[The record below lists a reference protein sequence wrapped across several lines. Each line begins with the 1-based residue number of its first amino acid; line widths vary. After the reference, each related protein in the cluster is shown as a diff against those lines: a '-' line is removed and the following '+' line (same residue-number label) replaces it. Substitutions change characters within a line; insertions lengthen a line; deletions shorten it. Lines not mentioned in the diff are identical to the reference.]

1 MIYQEVRRLLHL
13 RSAWTASGLYIYWFL
28 IKFTPLKMNGFGPL
42 NLSLIVGTCQD
53 SLTGKS
59 HNGFDNAVFSKN
71 QKELKN
77 QNLIYRSHLS
87 HFSTIFILM
96 WFWRTTYILSTFFTY
111 RYWLKRKLYSLILL
125 YIAAWEWSRYI
136 IISIELLSCKL
147 DHNEESSVTK
157 HSQYHS
163 DDKKWLMTIINRVQI
178 TYNWLDISGGSE
190 IWPTGN
196 SISFS
201 YVLLNNPIA
210 WFPYHTV
217 QPQHDYHFSI
227 SQFPMIL
234 KKNVSI
240 MSIMQQSRREIQMI
254 IKTEDNCLQRIQNDV
269 CTQIVT
275 MIVIFIPSGVEYW
288 FEDLIRMIEM
298 RE

>member
-1 MIYQEVRRLLHL
+1 MESLTLFIPLKKTINGCKPIRKIQMIYQEVRRLLHL

-71 QKELKN
+71 QKGLKN

-136 IISIELLSCKL
+136 IISSELLRCKL
-147 DHNEESSVTK
+147 HHNEESSVTK

-201 YVLLNNPIA
+201 YILLNNPIA
-210 WFPYHTV
+210 
-217 QPQHDYHFSI
+217 
-227 SQFPMIL
+227 
-234 KKNVSI
+234 
-240 MSIMQQSRREIQMI
+240 
-254 IKTEDNCLQRIQNDV
+254 
-269 CTQIVT
+269 
-275 MIVIFIPSGVEYW
+275 
-288 FEDLIRMIEM
+288 
-298 RE
+298 

>member
-1 MIYQEVRRLLHL
+1 
-13 RSAWTASGLYIYWFL
+13 
-28 IKFTPLKMNGFGPL
+28 MNGFGPL
-42 NLSLIVGTCQD
+42 NLSLNVGTCQD

-87 HFSTIFILM
+87 HCSTIFILT

-136 IISIELLSCKL
+136 IISSELLRCKL
-147 DHNEESSVTK
+147 HHNEESSVTK

-201 YVLLNNPIA
+201 YILLNNPIA
-210 WFPYHTV
+210 
-217 QPQHDYHFSI
+217 
-227 SQFPMIL
+227 
-234 KKNVSI
+234 
-240 MSIMQQSRREIQMI
+240 
-254 IKTEDNCLQRIQNDV
+254 
-269 CTQIVT
+269 
-275 MIVIFIPSGVEYW
+275 
-288 FEDLIRMIEM
+288 
-298 RE
+298 

>member
-125 YIAAWEWSRYI
+125 YIAAWERSDTSLSPVNCWDVSYI
-136 IISIELLSCKL
+136 IMKNQVLQNT
-147 DHNEESSVTK
+147 HN
-157 HSQYHS
+157 
-163 DDKKWLMTIINRVQI
+163 I
-178 TYNWLDISGGSE
+178 
-190 IWPTGN
+190 
-196 SISFS
+196 
-201 YVLLNNPIA
+201 
-210 WFPYHTV
+210 
-217 QPQHDYHFSI
+217 
-227 SQFPMIL
+227 
-234 KKNVSI
+234 
-240 MSIMQQSRREIQMI
+240 IQMI
-254 IKTEDNCLQRIQNDV
+254 R
-269 CTQIVT
+269 
-275 MIVIFIPSGVEYW
+275 S
-288 FEDLIRMIEM
+288 DLWL
-298 RE
+298 